1 MNKENFGKII
11 KKNERKKKTMQGNT
25 VASYSVS

>member
-11 KKNERKKKTMQGNT
+11 KKKRKEKKTMHGNT